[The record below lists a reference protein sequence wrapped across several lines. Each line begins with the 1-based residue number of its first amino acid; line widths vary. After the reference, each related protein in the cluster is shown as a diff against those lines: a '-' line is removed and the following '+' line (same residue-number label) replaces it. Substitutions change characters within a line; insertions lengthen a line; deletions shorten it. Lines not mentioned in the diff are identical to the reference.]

1 MGVEWRFEV
10 AEENLRV
17 LVAALHCLAQ
27 VGKELSLEA
36 ECAPPGG
43 PTGGPRLTLRA
54 LNDAHSASAQ
64 VALERSFFSASGG
77 GADGSM
83 GALRTALGGRSPF
96 VKCKVYAK
104 ACCNVFR
111 TLKHVRS
118 AQLAFLLDEMSAV
131 PADGAADHDR
141 DGRDGDGPDAE
152 VDVDCVEIRWRLA
165 CDFDITKTH
174 RIKVHACQIMDAVF
188 DKRSCPSRWSTRQHH
203 LSSLLAHIHHT
214 NEVLV
219 VCSPTHVKFE
229 SYFPN
234 AGDGDEQPANCDRS
248 MLYRLATDGWFA

>member
-1 MGVEWRFEV
+1 MVEWRFEI
-10 AEENLRV
+10 AEENLKV

-27 VGKELSLEA
+27 IGKELSLEC
-36 ECAPPGG
+36 ECGA
-43 PTGGPRLTLRA
+43 TSGPRLTLRA

-64 VALERSFFSASGG
+64 IAFERSFFAASGG

-83 GALRTALGGRSPF
+83 GALCDALGGRTPF

-118 AQLAFLLDEMSAV
+118 AQLAFVLDEMSVA
-131 PADGAADHDR
+131 PADGAHDHDPTPR
-141 DGRDGDGPDAE
+141 NDNDGDDAE
-152 VDVDCVEIRWRLA
+152 VDVDCVEIRWRLS

-174 RIKVHACQIMDAVF
+174 RMKVHACQIMDAVF
-188 DKRSCPSRWSTRQHH
+188 DKHGCPSRWSTRQHH

-219 VCSPTHVKFE
+219 ACSPTHVKFE

-234 AGDGDEQPANCDRS
+234 AGDGAALPRGPC
-248 MLYRLATDGWFA
+248 